1 MHRLWPTLY
10 HGAQRQYRCFPVC
23 QQISCLMS
31 SKAGDP
37 PKPPDHLS
45 QHTPAQHDTANG
57 EDTVSTKFV
66 PSSRPNTI
74 SSLPQLEDWVFRL
87 LCNPQGHVP
96 ISEFHKALREV
107 GLWEN
112 DPRLRETMANLR
124 KLQESHSSFLDR
136 ESFSKC
142 ITENIVIIGRAFQS
156 KFVIPKF
163 SEFSSYV
170 DKMYWSSVSRK
181 GGKVADYIPQLARF
195 SPDLWGVALCT
206 VDGQRHSIGDSD
218 KPFCLQSCVKPL
230 VYATAVSELGA
241 ETVHGYVGTEPSGRP
256 FNEIALNKYNQPF
269 NPMINSGAILL
280 CSLIKPEDH
289 QADRFDHILKVL
301 KAAAGDDFVGF
312 SNTTFLS
319 EKATGY
325 RNFALAYYLKEN
337 KCFPPKTDLMEALDL
352 YFQHCSVDITCESGA
367 IIAAT
372 LANGGVCPL
381 TGELVFHPDAV
392 QHTLSL
398 MHSCGMYDYSG
409 QFAFQVGL
417 PAKSGVSGGIM
428 LVVPSVMGIMVW
440 SPPLDST
447 GNSVRGLHF
456 CKELVSTFNF
466 HHYDNLKYKSKKL
479 DPRRHRDESRSQ
491 QIIDILFAAY
501 NGDVTALRRCVMLGM
516 DMEVTDYDGRTALHI
531 AAAEGHVQ
539 VVRFLLEKCGVR
551 HDLQDRWG
559 QVPLDDAVRFGHNK
573 TEEILLK
580 AKEESG

>member
-1 MHRLWPTLY
+1 MHRLWPALY
-10 HGAQRQYRCFPVC
+10 HGALRQYRCFPVC
-23 QQISCLMS
+23 QQTTYLMS

-37 PKPPDHLS
+37 TQPSDNLTEQTPS
-45 QHTPAQHDTANG
+45 QNESANEGDTS
-57 EDTVSTKFV
+57 VS
-66 PSSRPNTI
+66 PSQVNT
-74 SSLPQLEDWVFRL
+74 SLPQLEDWVFRL
-87 LCNPQGHVP
+87 LCNQQGRVP
-96 ISEFHKALREV
+96 ISEFQKALREV

-112 DPRLRETMANLR
+112 DPRLKETMVNMR

-136 ESFSKC
+136 ETFSKC
-142 ITENIVIIGRAFQS
+142 ITENIVLIGRAFQS

-163 SEFSSYV
+163 SEFSSYIN
-170 DKMYWSSVSRK
+170 KMYWLSASHK
-181 GGKVADYIPQLARF
+181 KGKVADYIPQLARF

-230 VYATAVSELGA
+230 VYATAVSELGDA
-241 ETVHGYVGTEPSGRP
+241 TVHRYVGTEPSGRP

-289 QADRFDHILKVL
+289 QADRFDHILRVL
-301 KAAAGDDFVGF
+301 KAAAADEFVGF

-319 EKATGY
+319 EKATSY

-352 YFQHCSVDITCESGA
+352 YLQHCSVEITCESGA
-367 IIAAT
+367 VIAAT

-417 PAKSGVSGGIM
+417 PAKSGVAGGIM
-428 LVVPSVMGIMVW
+428 LVVPSVMGIMCW

-501 NGDVTALRRCVMLGM
+501 NGDVTALRRCVMLDM
-516 DMEVTDYDGRTALHI
+516 DMEVTDYDGRTALHL

-559 QVPLDDAVRFGHNK
+559 QVPLDDAVRFGHK
-573 TEEILLK
+573 EAEEMLRK
-580 AKEESG
+580 AGEQSG

>member
-1 MHRLWPTLY
+1 MHRLWPALY
-10 HGAQRQYRCFPVC
+10 HGALRQYRCFPVC
-23 QQISCLMS
+23 QQTTYLMS

-37 PKPPDHLS
+37 TQPSDDQTPS
-45 QHTPAQHDTANG
+45 QNESANEGDTS
-57 EDTVSTKFV
+57 VSQSQV
-66 PSSRPNTI
+66 NT
-74 SSLPQLEDWVFRL
+74 SLPQLEDWVFRL
-87 LCNPQGHVP
+87 LCNQQGRVP
-96 ISEFHKALREV
+96 ISEFQKALREV

-112 DPRLRETMANLR
+112 DPRLKETMVNMR

-136 ESFSKC
+136 DTFSKC
-142 ITENIVIIGRAFQS
+142 ITENIVLIGRAFQS

-163 SEFSSYV
+163 SEFSSYIN
-170 DKMYWSSVSRK
+170 KMYWLSASHK
-181 GGKVADYIPQLARF
+181 KGKVADYIPQLARF

-230 VYATAVSELGA
+230 VYATAVSELGDA
-241 ETVHGYVGTEPSGRP
+241 TVHRYVGTEPSGRP

-289 QADRFDHILKVL
+289 QADRFDHILRVL
-301 KAAAGDDFVGF
+301 KAAAADEFVGF

-319 EKATGY
+319 EKATSY

-352 YFQHCSVDITCESGA
+352 YLQHCSVEITCESGA
-367 IIAAT
+367 VIAAT

-417 PAKSGVSGGIM
+417 PAKSGVAGGIM
-428 LVVPSVMGIMVW
+428 LVVPSVMGIMCW

-501 NGDVTALRRCVMLGM
+501 NGDVTALRRCVMLDM
-516 DMEVTDYDGRTALHI
+516 DMEVTDYDGRTALHL

-559 QVPLDDAVRFGHNK
+559 QVPLDDAVRFGHK
-573 TEEILLK
+573 EAEEMLRK
-580 AKEESG
+580 AGEQSG

>member
-1 MHRLWPTLY
+1 MHRLWPALY
-10 HGAQRQYRCFPVC
+10 HGALRQYRCFPVC
-23 QQISCLMS
+23 QQTTYLMS

-37 PKPPDHLS
+37 TQPSDNLTEQTPS
-45 QHTPAQHDTANG
+45 QNESANEGDTS
-57 EDTVSTKFV
+57 VS
-66 PSSRPNTI
+66 PSQVNT
-74 SSLPQLEDWVFRL
+74 SLPQLEDWVFRL
-87 LCNPQGHVP
+87 LCNQQGRVP
-96 ISEFHKALREV
+96 ISEFQKALREV

-112 DPRLRETMANLR
+112 DPRLKETMVNMR

-136 ESFSKC
+136 ETFSKC
-142 ITENIVIIGRAFQS
+142 ITENIVLIGRAFQS

-163 SEFSSYV
+163 SEFSSYI
-170 DKMYWSSVSRK
+170 DKMYWLSASHK
-181 GGKVADYIPQLARF
+181 KGKVADYIPQLARF

-230 VYATAVSELGA
+230 VYATAVSELGDA
-241 ETVHGYVGTEPSGRP
+241 TVHRYVGTEPSGRP

-289 QADRFDHILKVL
+289 QADRFDHILRVL
-301 KAAAGDDFVGF
+301 KAAAADEFVGF

-319 EKATGY
+319 EKATSY

-352 YFQHCSVDITCESGA
+352 YLQHCSVEITCESGA
-367 IIAAT
+367 VIAAT

-417 PAKSGVSGGIM
+417 PAKSGVAGGIM
-428 LVVPSVMGIMVW
+428 LVVPSVMGIMCW

-501 NGDVTALRRCVMLGM
+501 NGDVTALRRCVMLDM
-516 DMEVTDYDGRTALHI
+516 DMEVTDYDGRTALHL

-559 QVPLDDAVRFGHNK
+559 QVPLDDAVRFGHK
-573 TEEILLK
+573 EAEEMLRK
-580 AKEESG
+580 AGEQSG